1 MDQGVPRH
9 SLLWL
14 LSWKPCCSRA
24 SNHALVVVVV
34 VVVVM
39 PPHVPRLPY
48 SGLVGVVSANWC
60 EPWPTGWAF
69 TSWN

>member
-1 MDQGVPRH
+1 MGPHGAPWGRVEPRG
-9 SLLWL
+9 
-14 LSWKPCCSRA
+14 
-24 SNHALVVVVV
+24 ALVVVVV

-69 TSWN
+69 TSWS